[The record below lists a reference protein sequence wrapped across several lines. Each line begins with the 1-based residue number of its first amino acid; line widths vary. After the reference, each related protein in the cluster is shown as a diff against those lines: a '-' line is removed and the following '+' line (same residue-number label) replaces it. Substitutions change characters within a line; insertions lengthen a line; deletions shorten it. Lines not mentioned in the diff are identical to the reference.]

1 MAYLSRDWLFLVKGR
16 PLNKLNFWLICN
28 NFYKN
33 QDIALKFSAYVHNMS
48 ALNWQRNFWHYSIS
62 RSAAPP
68 SVPKLLMPLATIF
81 VEIFSKKFFWWG
93 SRPISATPWKEFWI
107 SWKNG
112 VLKFLERVFRPGNFS
127 GSWSSWSKFIVK
139 YHKRQPCKWRI
150 LTRWWRVYDYHSS
163 LNDVLIS

>member
-1 MAYLSRDWLFLVKGR
+1 MLKISEQYLDFYKSYCQLIKNLAYWVAYLSRETVNLVKGR
-16 PLNKLNFWLICN
+16 PLITKKNQLISN
-28 NFYKN
+28 NFYIN
-33 QDIALKFSAYVHNMS
+33 QDIALKFSAYVYHMS

-107 SWKNG
+107 S
-112 VLKFLERVFRPGNFS
+112 LK
-127 GSWSSWSKFIVK
+127 
-139 YHKRQPCKWRI
+139 KWRF
-150 LTRWWRVYDYHSS
+150 
-163 LNDVLIS
+163 